1 MISVIFSYT
10 LPAKKTQAAMLEIFK
25 HAEPT
30 FKRLQGLKRKTF
42 CYEEVSGQGMSLY
55 QWDREQS
62 AAVCFSPAFLQKF
75 EDAFGTK
82 PVVSMMPI
90 VFAIEN

>member
-1 MISVIFSYT
+1 
-10 LPAKKTQAAMLEIFK
+10 MLEIFK
-25 HAEPT
+25 HAEPM
-30 FKRLQGLKRKTF
+30 FKGMQGLKRKTF
-42 CYEEVSGQGMSLY
+42 CYDEVSGQGMSWY
-55 QWDREQS
+55 QWDSEQS
-62 AAVCFSPAFLQKF
+62 AAACFSPDFLRKF